1 LVANAVYFACNIKG
15 LDIGGAMQ
23 PKFVEVDRET
33 LYLFPPSVQDWLPEG
48 HLARFVVEIVEQLD
62 LCSLKASYA
71 GRGSQPY
78 NPEMLV
84 ALLFYGY
91 ATGVFS
97 SRKLERSTHDS
108 VAFRYIAANSHPDH
122 DTIATFRRRFL
133 SQLNELFAQ
142 ILLIAHQ
149 MDVLKLGSVS
159 LDGSKIKANA
169 SKHKALSYEH
179 ASKLEAQIKAEVT
192 ELLKKAEAADRADI
206 PDGMSIPE
214 ELERREKRLSAISA
228 AKAEIERRSAERHAR
243 EQAAYEKKLAERTK
257 KEQTTGKKA
266 RGKQPKP
273 PKSGPSTKD
282 QVNLTDEESRI
293 MPTSSGGFEQTY
305 NAQAGVDTAS
315 KLIVSAHVTQHPND
329 KQELVPT
336 LENLTALPKELGK
349 ATELIADSGYFSE
362 TNVTA
367 SEDKGI
373 TPYIAIDRQQH
384 NQPLWER
391 FREPPPLPDDA
402 DSVTRMKHRLQTP
415 AGKKV
420 YAQRKVTSEPVFGII
435 KAVMGFRSFLL
446 RGFEAVKGEWNL
458 VCMAYNIKKLHT
470 LTR

>member
-1 LVANAVYFACNIKG
+1 
-15 LDIGGAMQ
+15 MQ

-33 LYLFPPSVQDWLPEG
+33 LYLLPPSVQDWLPTG
-48 HLARFVVEIVEQLD
+48 HLARFVVEIIEQLD
-62 LCSLKASYA
+62 LRSLKASYA

-97 SRKLERSTHDS
+97 SRKLERNTYDS
-108 VAFRYIAANSHPDH
+108 VAFRFIAANSHPDH

-133 SQLNELFAQ
+133 PQLNKLFAQ

-149 MDVLKLGSVS
+149 MDILKLGSVS
-159 LDGSKIKANA
+159 LDGSKVKANA
-169 SKHKALSYEH
+169 SKHKALSFDH
-179 ASKLEAQIKAEVT
+179 ACKLETQIKAEVA
-192 ELLKKAEAADRADI
+192 ELLKKAEAADKADI
-206 PDGMSIPE
+206 PDGMNIPE
-214 ELERREKRLSAISA
+214 ELERRETRLAAIAA
-228 AKAEIERRSAERHAR
+228 AKAEIERRAAERHAR
-243 EQAAYEKKLAERTK
+243 EQAAYEKKLAERAS
-257 KEQTTGKKA
+257 KEQATGKKA
-266 RGKQPKP
+266 RGKEPKP
-273 PKSGPSTKD
+273 PKPGPTAKD

-293 MPTSSGGFEQTY
+293 MPTSGGGFEQTY
-305 NAQAGVDTAS
+305 NVQAGVDAAS
-315 KLIVSAHVTQHPND
+315 KLIITAHVTQQPND

-336 LENLTALPKELGK
+336 LEKLAALPKELGT

-362 TNVTA
+362 ANVTA
-367 SEDKGI
+367 SEEKNI
-373 TPYIAIDRQQH
+373 TPYIALDRQQH

-391 FREPPPLPDDA
+391 FKEPPPLPEDA
-402 DSVTRMKHRLQTP
+402 DSVTKMKHRLQTSE
-415 AGKKV
+415 GKKV

-446 RGFEAVKGEWNL
+446 RGFDAVKGEWNL
-458 VCMAYNIKKLHT
+458 VCMAYNIKKLHA